1 MSIADWI
8 SAALLIGGGFFA
20 FIAALGVVRMQDV
33 YIRMHA
39 STKAGTLGVGMIAAA
54 VAVNATGQG
63 VVKEVVII
71 LFLLF
76 TAPIGAHLIARAAF
90 QSRVP
95 NFSPE
100 VAEKKRAEFICENET
115 EVRPA
120 APVSPPAE

>member
-1 MSIADWI
+1 MSPTDWI
-8 SAALLIGGGFFA
+8 AAVLLIVGGIFA
-20 FIAALGVVRMQDV
+20 FVAALGVVRMQDV

-54 VAVNATGQG
+54 VAVGASGEG
-63 VVKEVVII
+63 MVKEIAVI

-95 NFSPE
+95 VFTPG
-100 VAEKKRAEFICENET
+100 VAEKSRDAFICENE
-115 EVRPA
+115 V
-120 APVSPPAE
+120 APTDRSPAE

>member
-1 MSIADWI
+1 MTAIDWI
-8 SAALLIGGGFFA
+8 AGALLLCGGFFT

-54 VAVNATGQG
+54 AALTVDAEGMA
-63 VVKEVVII
+63 KEIAII

-76 TAPIGAHLIARAAF
+76 TAPIGAHVIARAAF

-95 NFSPE
+95 LWGQKDDDINRDNFQ
-100 VAEKKRAEFICENET
+100 CENERT
-115 EVRPA
+115 
-120 APVSPPAE
+120 

>member
-1 MSIADWI
+1 MTMIDWI
-8 SAALLIGGGFFA
+8 AAALLIGGGFFC

-39 STKAGTLGVGMIAAA
+39 STKAGTLGVGMIAGA
-54 VAVNATGQG
+54 VALTATGET
-63 VVKEVVII
+63 VAKEIGII

-95 NFSPE
+95 LWGAKKGDIDRDNF
-100 VAEKKRAEFICENET
+100 KCENNNL
-115 EVRPA
+115 
-120 APVSPPAE
+120 

>member
-1 MSIADWI
+1 MSAADWI
-8 SAALLIGGGFFA
+8 ASILLIGGGFFA
-20 FIAALGVVRMQDV
+20 FIAALGLVRMQDV

-54 VAVNATGQG
+54 VALTASGEG
-63 VVKEVVII
+63 VVKEIAII

-95 NFSPE
+95 VFMPG
-100 VAEKKRAEFICENET
+100 VAEKTREDFVCENEAESRVAT
-115 EVRPA
+115 
-120 APVSPPAE
+120 PAE

>member
-1 MSIADWI
+1 MSAADWI
-8 SAALLIGGGFFA
+8 ASILLIGGGFFA

-54 VAVNATGQG
+54 VALTASGEG
-63 VVKEVVII
+63 VIKEVAII

-95 NFSPE
+95 NYSPE
-100 VAEKKRAEFICENET
+100 AAEEKRAEFVCENE
-115 EVRPA
+115 A
-120 APVSPPAE
+120 AARAAQSPAE

>member
-1 MSIADWI
+1 MSVADWI
-8 SAALLIGGGFFA
+8 AAVLLIGGGFFA

-54 VAVNATGQG
+54 VAMTASGEG
-63 VVKEVVII
+63 VVKEVAII

-95 NFSPE
+95 VFTPGVTESTRE
-100 VAEKKRAEFICENET
+100 TFVCENE
-115 EVRPA
+115 VA
-120 APVSPPAE
+120 APPASPAE

>member
-1 MSIADWI
+1 MSLADWI
-8 SAALLIGGGFFA
+8 AAVLLVGGGFFA
-20 FIAALGVVRMQDV
+20 FIASLGVVRMQDV

-54 VAVNATGQG
+54 VAMTASGEG
-63 VVKEVVII
+63 VAKEIAII

-95 NFSPE
+95 VFTAGE
-100 VAEKKRAEFICENET
+100 AESAQESFLCENQAE
-115 EVRPA
+115 A
-120 APVSPPAE
+120 APPSPAE

>member
-1 MSIADWI
+1 MSPADWI
-8 SAALLIGGGFFA
+8 AFALLVGGGFFA
-20 FIAALGVVRMQDV
+20 FIAALGLVRMQDV

-54 VAVNATGQG
+54 VAVTASGEG
-63 VVKEVVII
+63 LIKEVAII

-95 NFSPE
+95 VFSPG
-100 VAEKKRAEFICENET
+100 VAEEMRETFVCENEAKSQSAS
-115 EVRPA
+115 A
-120 APVSPPAE
+120 AE